1 MESENENINMK
12 YGITFHLKQ
21 LQYKSLLNH
30 SKITSS
36 NYSMHLFVYCMNL
49 VNYHFDQVRR
59 KFPFLSKVR
68 YVKQPQ
74 ATKLTSSL
82 HFSLVIGITY
92 NFTVFF
98 LYFPSLNYQ
107 SLLLKC
113 TSGGIIRRLTSEFRY
128 VPQAINIFVLPVT
141 VFLSHWKLSN
151 FFPCNATTFKLLDL
165 KFAFCLFSPVLP
177 FDNSY

>member
-1 MESENENINMK
+1 MESENMYMK
-12 YGITFHLKQ
+12 YDSTFYLKL
-21 LQYKSLLNH
+21 LQFNSLLNH

-36 NYSMHLFVYCMNL
+36 NHLFVYGKNL
-49 VNYHFDQVRR
+49 VNYHFDQLRR
-59 KFPFLSKVR
+59 KFSLLSKVR

-82 HFSLVIGITY
+82 HFSLVIGISY
-92 NFTVFF
+92 NFTVFS

-128 VPQAINIFVLPVT
+128 VP
-141 VFLSHWKLSN
+141 
-151 FFPCNATTFKLLDL
+151 
-165 KFAFCLFSPVLP
+165 
-177 FDNSY
+177 

>member
-1 MESENENINMK
+1 MK

-30 SKITSS
+30 SEITSS

-98 LYFPSLNYQ
+98 YISPLWTIRACCWNVPRAVSFADLQVNLGMYHKPSTF
-107 SLLLKC
+107 S
-113 TSGGIIRRLTSEFRY
+113 F
-128 VPQAINIFVLPVT
+128 
-141 VFLSHWKLSN
+141 FLWL
-151 FFPCNATTFKLLDL
+151 FFYHIESFQIS
-165 KFAFCLFSPVLP
+165 SPVMLLHL
-177 FDNSY
+177 SY